1 MKQIII
7 ICICTLWLFSCS
19 HKVQIPPPP
28 YSAQVTFLNKD
39 EAGTITVNSKGFGKD
54 QNSAI
59 LNAQSNAFNVILFKG
74 IPGTDLNVPLIEN
87 ENDAKTKYTEYFNK
101 FFEQGNYQSF
111 LMSSTLTE
119 DPVKSKG
126 SVSCSVDL
134 KINYNS
140 LRKDLEQNNVIRK
153 FGF

>member
-7 ICICTLWLFSCS
+7 VCFCALWLFSCS
-19 HKVQIPPPP
+19 HKVQQQQQP

-39 EAGTITVNSKGFGKD
+39 ETGTITVNSKGFGKD

-59 LNAQSNAFNVILFKG
+59 LNAQSNAFNIIFFKG

-87 ENDAKTKYTEYFNK
+87 ENDAKTKYPEYFNK
-101 FFEQGNYQSF
+101 FFDQGNYQSF
-111 LMSSTLTE
+111 LMSSTLSE
-119 DPVKSKG
+119 DPAKSKG
-126 SVSCSVDL
+126 GVYCSVDL

-140 LRKDLEQNNVIRK
+140 LRKDLEQNNIIRK